1 MRTFK
6 IRKENNPIY
15 DVCLAYGLYLLESGE
30 IEATIRQYPAFYV
43 VETEDFDT
51 ETFLSP
57 TSWTKNPRAYN
68 LQTNKMCKLSE
79 RNGMLEAF
87 A

>member
-15 DVCLAYGLYLLESGE
+15 DVCLAYGLYFLLESGE

-51 ETFLSP
+51 
-57 TSWTKNPRAYN
+57 
-68 LQTNKMCKLSE
+68 
-79 RNGMLEAF
+79 
-87 A
+87 